1 MLHSFKK
8 LICVSAACVVLLSVV
23 FLSSCSDDDPA
34 KDTVIPEV
42 SFNNLIDGS
51 GVWNTVTLSVNATDN
66 DGIEKVEIYIDGTL
80 TSTLTA
86 SPFELSW
93 DTNTATDGIHTIK
106 AVVTDKSGNVT
117 EKQISVNVKN
127 ILVSF
132 SIPADKLWS
141 GESYTE
147 RGFVFLSNDQGKVIA
162 SLEYE
167 NGKSYTLKNGE
178 FTGDKFFLSE
188 VIIRSGANINEN
200 RIWSFLQIERG
211 TKWVLLH
218 EESDDETYAGSATL
232 TFSNR
237 IPDAMYST
245 ASNGDSPNVSKT
257 SDVIR
262 LHQSPSDLYVV
273 RYDYEGAV
281 APLYRLYSGITVNA
295 TTAID
300 LSKVNIPLS
309 KATVNLPEGTSYTNV
324 EIKGYT
330 TSDSY
335 KLGYRI
341 AELGKTTSES
351 QYSFY
356 YPGTAFPSYYSEI
369 FIETDDF
376 SYSMGAKKILSE
388 VKLLA
393 KDVAFTFSDSKLSYS
408 ATGDFD
414 FLFAVMSKDD
424 ARWVLILPKGTNV
437 SIPAL
442 EVPDQLKGFVL
453 PSFGAPTEYTVSDL
467 GEITSYSDLIAFI
480 PSSTYSVG
488 ELYRDG
494 KDYID
499 INYNVS
505 SKGGRVNSKRDRS
518 NYFSF

>member
-1 MLHSFKK
+1 MLLSFRK
-8 LICVSAACVVLLSVV
+8 LVCVSTACVALLGVV

-42 SFNNLIDGS
+42 SFSNLTDGS
-51 GVWNTVTLSVNATDN
+51 NVWNTVSMSVNATDN
-66 DGIEKVEIYIDGTL
+66 DGVEKVEIYIDGAL

-86 SPFELSW
+86 SPFDLSW
-93 DTNTATDGIHTIK
+93 DTNTATDGAHTIK

-117 EKQISVNVKN
+117 EQQISVNVKN
-127 ILVSF
+127 TLVSF
-132 SIPADKLWS
+132 SIPDDKLWS

-147 RGFVFLSNDQGKVIA
+147 RGFVFLSNDEGKVIA

-167 NGKSYTLKNGE
+167 NGKSYSFKNGE

-188 VIIRSGANINEN
+188 VIIRSNTDMNEN
-200 RIWSFLQIERG
+200 RIWTFSQIERG

-218 EESDDETYAGSATL
+218 EEREDETYAGSATL
-232 TFSNR
+232 TFSK
-237 IPDAMYST
+237 IATDAVYHA
-245 ASNGDSPNVSKT
+245 ASNGDQPYVSQT
-257 SDVIR
+257 SAVIR
-262 LHQSPSDLYVV
+262 LHESPSNLYVE
-273 RYDYEGAV
+273 RFDPEGVV
-281 APLYRLYSGITVNA
+281 APFYGLYSGVTVDA

-309 KATVNLPEGTSYTNV
+309 KATVNLPEGASYANAQ
-324 EIKGYT
+324 IQGYT

-335 KLGYRI
+335 KLGYEISGR
-341 AELGKTTSES
+341 GKTTSGS

-376 SYSMGAKKILSE
+376 SYSMGTKKILSE

-393 KDVAFTFSDSKLSYS
+393 KDVTFTFNDSKLSYS
-408 ATGDFD
+408 ANGDFD
-414 FLFAVMSKDD
+414 FVAAEMNNDD

-437 SIPAL
+437 SMPAL
-442 EVPDQLKGFVL
+442 ELPDQLKGFVL

-467 GEITSYSDLIAFI
+467 GEITSYSDLITFI
-480 PSSTYSVG
+480 TSSTYSIG

-499 INYNVS
+499 IDYKASPN
-505 SKGGRVNSKRDRS
+505 GGRVGSKRNHI